1 MARPN
6 YAKHYE
12 TLMAVVTH
20 LAVNKWALRQPQG
33 IAKDLSIELESVRTV
48 LRTFKSLFRES
59 AKKSRDHGDHFYSLH
74 LRHSKQAADD
84 SNDVERAALDA
95 DYFFPLLDYISKKS
109 MQETQQNVA
118 LKAALIAAAV
128 SLIASLAALAAVVLA
143 KKIG

>member
-1 MARPN
+1 MPTLN

-33 IAKDLSIELESVRTV
+33 IAKDLSIDVKSVRTV
-48 LRTFKSLFRES
+48 LNTFKSLFRES
-59 AKKSRDHGDHFYSLH
+59 VKKSSDHGDHFYSLH

-84 SNDVERAALDA
+84 TEVERAALDA
-95 DYFFPLLDYISKKS
+95 EYFFPLLDYISKKS
-109 MQETQQNVA
+109 IQETQQNVA

-128 SLIASLAALAAVVLA
+128 SLIASLASLAAVIFA
-143 KKIG
+143 KKIS